1 MGSRRQCDKL
11 IVGGRVNIPP
21 RGSIV
26 IHVIATI
33 EVKPGKREAFLA
45 EFRKLIPP
53 VRAEAGCLEYGP
65 AIDLPTNIF
74 GQAPE
79 RKDVIVI
86 FERWKCLDD
95 LRAHL
100 IEPHMKEYRERVKDI
115 VVGLQIQILEP
126 A

>member
-1 MGSRRQCDKL
+1 M
-11 IVGGRVNIPP
+11 
-21 RGSIV
+21 
-26 IHVIATI
+26 IHVIAAI

-45 EFRKLIPP
+45 EFRKLIAP

-65 AIDLPTNIF
+65 AIDLTSDIP
-74 GQAPE
+74 GQIPQ
-79 RKDVIVI
+79 RRDVVTVV
-86 FERWKCLDD
+86 EKWQSLDA

-100 IEPHMKEYRERVKDI
+100 VAPHMNDYRERVKDL